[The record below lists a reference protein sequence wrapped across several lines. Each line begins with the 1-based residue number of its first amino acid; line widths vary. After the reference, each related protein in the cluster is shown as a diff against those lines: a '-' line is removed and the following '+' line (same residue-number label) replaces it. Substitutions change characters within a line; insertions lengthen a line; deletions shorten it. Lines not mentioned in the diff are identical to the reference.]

1 MFEEPNLVCLL
12 SRCSCSC
19 NEYLPQTSLSEHIK
33 HYKIGSKHTLLVLLY
48 VSNIQLYLPRL
59 PTSSNR
65 LNDASLCKRQSHIWP
80 KCSFFFFFIS
90 YKSFYTT
97 NLQYCRL
104 LFGELFVESEKVFSS
119 LRKFQK
125 LLPSQGHIFSL
136 NKIEQITLFIQR
148 K

>member
-1 MFEEPNLVCLL
+1 MFEEPNLVCPL

-19 NEYLPQTSLSEHIK
+19 NEYLPHTSLSEHIK

-65 LNDASLCKRQSHIWP
+65 LNDASLCNAKVISGLNAL
-80 KCSFFFFFIS
+80 FFFFIS

-125 LLPSQGHIFSL
+125 LLPSEGHIFSL

>member
-1 MFEEPNLVCLL
+1 MFEEPNLVCPL

-48 VSNIQLYLPRL
+48 VSKIQLYLPRL

-80 KCSFFFFFIS
+80 KCFFFFS
-90 YKSFYTT
+90 YHTNPSTLPTFNTVGFCLVSSLLNLRKSFPLCG
-97 NLQYCRL
+97 NFRSCCP
-104 LFGELFVESEKVFSS
+104 
-119 LRKFQK
+119 LRV
-125 LLPSQGHIFSL
+125 IFSL
-136 NKIEQITLFIQR
+136 
-148 K
+148 